1 MGDRLT
7 PRDLAFLVE
16 ESATSP
22 RQNATVEIFEPGP
35 DGFDYDAL
43 LAVISDRL
51 AFVPRYRQR
60 VAFVPGGL
68 ANPAWVDD
76 PTFDLGYHVRRSA
89 LPRPGDPD
97 QLRDL
102 VARIVARPLDRNRPL
117 WEMYVVEGLEGG
129 RVAILSKAHQA
140 LVDGVHTVDL
150 GQLLLDLSADPRLP
164 EDEEQW
170 RPRRP
175 PTPVGLVVDA
185 VRDSLGDV
193 GIVVD
198 AARSTGDVLGR
209 RARDAARRGVRV
221 LELVARRRP
230 ERPTPVN
237 GTLCQQRRFVTLETR
252 LDVLR
257 AIRAEHGGTVNDVVL
272 AVVAGGLRGWLMTR
286 AEPLGRPLRA
296 VVPISVID
304 ENEEATSLGSQIA
317 VHFVDLPV
325 GEPSPVVRL
334 HQVSYS
340 FESHRAT
347 GRGVAASRLAGI
359 AGFAPTT
366 FHAVGSRAAAAQP
379 GTSYHLSVT
388 NVPGPQSPRYA
399 AGARMVASY
408 PVPPLVPDHA
418 IAVGVT
424 SYDGG
429 VFFGIT
435 VDRDLIPDADILG
448 QCFEEALVELHDT
461 ATGGRPRVP
470 RGRRGPRATGGRRS
484 GVARRSD
491 TRGSDT

>member
-7 PRDLAFLVE
+7 PRDLAFLTG
-16 ESATSP
+16 ESATAP

-35 DGFDYDAL
+35 GGFEYDELVAL
-43 LAVISDRL
+43 IADRI
-51 AFVPRYRQR
+51 AFVPRYRQK
-60 VAFVPGGL
+60 VQTVPGRI

-89 LPRPGDPD
+89 LPRPGNAA

-102 VARIVARPLDRNRPL
+102 AARIVSRPLDRHRPL
-117 WEMYVVEGLEGG
+117 WEMYLVEGLESG

-140 LVDGVHTVDL
+140 LVDGVQTVDL
-150 GQLLLDLSADPRLP
+150 GQLLLDVGPDWRAT
-164 EDEEQW
+164 EEEEW
-170 RPRRP
+170 RPAPP
-175 PTPVGLVVDA
+175 PTPAGLLVDA
-185 VRDSLGDV
+185 VRDVLAEPATVLDV
-193 GIVVD
+193 
-198 AARSTGDVLGR
+198 ARSNGTVALR
-209 RARDAARRGVRV
+209 RARRLARHGLSAA
-221 LELVARRRP
+221 ELVLRRRP
-230 ERPTPVN
+230 ERPGPLN
-237 GTLCQQRRFVTLETR
+237 GRLSQQRRFVTLQAR
-252 LDVLR
+252 LDDLR
-257 AIRAEHGGTVNDVVL
+257 AIRAAHGGTINDVVL

-286 AEPLGRPLRA
+286 GESLSGSRSVRA
-296 VVPISVID
+296 VVPVSVID

-325 GEPSPVVRL
+325 GEASPVVRL

-366 FHAVGSRAAAAQP
+366 FHAVGSRVAAAQP
-379 GTSYHLSVT
+379 GRSYHLCVT

-408 PVPPLVPDHA
+408 PVPPLTPGHA
-418 IAVGVT
+418 LAVGVT

-435 VDRDLIPDADILG
+435 ADRDLVPDAEILG
-448 QCFEEALVELHDT
+448 QCFADALVELHDT
-461 ATGGRPRVP
+461 ATGGRQRAP
-470 RGRRGPRATGGRRS
+470 RGRRRDNGAGR
-484 GVARRSD
+484 
-491 TRGSDT
+491 